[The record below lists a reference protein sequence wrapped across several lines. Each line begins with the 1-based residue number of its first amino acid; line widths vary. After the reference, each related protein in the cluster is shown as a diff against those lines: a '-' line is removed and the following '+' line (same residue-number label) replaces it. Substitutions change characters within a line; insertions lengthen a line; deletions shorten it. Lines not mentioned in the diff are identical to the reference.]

1 MFERTIGADISKD
14 SLDVMVFPEG
24 VTMTVANDPKG
35 WKAVVR
41 LAAKGGG
48 LVVFEPTGAYHRGLE
63 TALTTAQL
71 PFAKVN
77 PRQVKRF
84 GDALGARAKTDRA
97 DAELLARYG
106 AMLRPSPTQPMSETM
121 RELKELYTAR
131 QGLSKDRTAAL
142 VRQKTAVSALLKRQI
157 AKRIVQV
164 DADMAAVDE
173 RVAAMIRADASLARR
188 LDILVTIPGIA
199 TVSAVA
205 LLIEMPELG
214 ELDGK
219 AAASLAGLAPMTRQS
234 GKWSG
239 KAFIRGGRAALRR
252 ALYMPAVA
260 ALRFNPGLSAKYK
273 ELVAVGKPPKLALTA
288 IMRKLLILANA
299 LLRDGREWSLKP
311 A

>member
-1 MFERTIGADISKD
+1 MFERTIGVDISKD